1 MTPNALLP
9 TVADRHDE
17 QIPPTVEDRPLS
29 LGAAFVGF
37 ILSTALTSTVIVL
50 LSQ

>member
-9 TVADRHDE
+9 TVADRLE

-37 ILSTALTSTVIVL
+37 ILSTALTSTVMVL